1 MSQLEPPKE
10 VDEEQYED
18 GDEGDEG
25 DEGDDEIAPSD
36 QFGAMLN
43 AILGSYFEYQAGDGS
58 TLNIADI
65 LLLIRQSL
73 DANTAALQALAAAK
87 K

>member
-1 MSQLEPPKE
+1 MSQLEPPQE
-10 VDEEQYED
+10 VDEEQYEAD
-18 GDEGDEG
+18 EGEEGDE
-25 DEGDDEIAPSD
+25 DIAPSD

-43 AILGSYFEYQAGDGS
+43 AILGSYFEYQAGDGT

-65 LLLIRQSL
+65 LLLIRQSI